1 MTDPK
6 LTHASDQLIAYH
18 RSQGRQLGALY
29 EELTKSGMEPE
40 DATEVLVAEVQAT
53 ETSAAL
59 QRVLPEILKLLRGE

>member
-6 LTHASDQLIAYH
+6 LTHANDQLIAYY
-18 RSQGRQLGALY
+18 RSQGRQLGAMY

-40 DATEVLVAEVQAT
+40 DATEVLVAKVQAT

-59 QRVLPEILKLLRGE
+59 QGVLPEILKVLRGE